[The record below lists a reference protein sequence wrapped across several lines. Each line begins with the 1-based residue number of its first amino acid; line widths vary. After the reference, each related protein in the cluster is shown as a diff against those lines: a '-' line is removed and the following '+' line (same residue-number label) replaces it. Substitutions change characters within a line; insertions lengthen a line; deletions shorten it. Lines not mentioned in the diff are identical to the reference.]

1 MNAEQQA
8 KQWGQIVTKASQDEK
23 FRKRLLADPATVLK
37 ESGMEVPA
45 GIRLRVLEN
54 TDQDLH
60 LVLPPLQKDKELSD
74 AELEGVAGGLVVNAI
89 IGVLMGMLLP
99 ADQKIDDMS
108 KDQIQQVAA
117 GNPMPRPR

>member
-23 FRKRLLADPATVLK
+23 FRKQLLADPATVVK
-37 ESGMEVPA
+37 EFGLELPA
-45 GIRLRVLEN
+45 GVQLRVLEN
-54 TDQDLH
+54 TDQVLH
-60 LVLPPLQKDKELSD
+60 LVLPPLQTDKELSD

-89 IGVLMGMLLP
+89 IAVLIQPLLP
-99 ADQKIDDMS
+99 SGQKIDDMS

-117 GNPMPRPR
+117 GNPIPRPR